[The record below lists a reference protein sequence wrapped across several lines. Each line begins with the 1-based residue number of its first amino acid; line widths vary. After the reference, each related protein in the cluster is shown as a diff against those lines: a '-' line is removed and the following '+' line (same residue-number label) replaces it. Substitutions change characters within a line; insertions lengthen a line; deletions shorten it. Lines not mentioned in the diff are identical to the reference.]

1 MKRLLLISLVLF
13 LACEDEM
20 GCESKPAY
28 SGTIFIDKDIITS
41 TDSSTF
47 KVAIYSGIGQ
57 REMFD
62 RRVDGWTTINAYLF
76 NASFNDGLICE
87 IQVNP
92 EFGTPDDALAEALKY
107 GEEIGRLPTVLR
119 KDVET
124 VWIHKGIKPF
134 GGGNNNLLIHT
145 GQAADYINEGI
156 LEETFV
162 HEAAHTSL
170 DSSHAYSNGWISAQ
184 NSDCNF
190 ISNYAK
196 DYPQREDI
204 AESFLPWL
212 AVKYRSARMSK
223 GLIDTILQTIPNRIE
238 YFDNQSFDMY
248 PVNISSV
255 LNDTVYR

>member
-1 MKRLLLISLVLF
+1 MKNFF
-13 LACEDEM
+13 LAITLII
-20 GCESKPAY
+20 GCKTYNPPFG
-28 SGTIFIDKDIITS
+28 GTIFIDKDIITNA
-41 TDSSTF
+41 DSSTF
-47 KVAIYSGIGQ
+47 VDVLYTGIEQ
-57 REMFD
+57 RTMFD
-62 RRVDGWTTINAYLF
+62 RRVDDWVIMKPYLF
-76 NASFNDGLICE
+76 DASFNDGLKCE

-92 EFGTPDDALAEALKY
+92 EFGNSDNALIEALRY
-107 GEEIGRLPTVLR
+107 GEEIGRLPTALR
-119 KDVET
+119 KYVET

-248 PVNISSV
+248 PVNITSV

>member
-1 MKRLLLISLVLF
+1 
-13 LACEDEM
+13 M
-20 GCESKPAY
+20 GCKSNPPF

-41 TDSSTF
+41 ADSSTF
-47 KVAIYSGIGQ
+47 AGAIYSGIGQ

-62 RRVDGWTTINAYLF
+62 RRVDDWVTLNAYLF
-76 NASFNDGLICE
+76 DASFNDGLICE
-87 IQVNP
+87 VQVNP
-92 EFGTPDDALAEALKY
+92 EFGSPEDALAEALKY

-124 VWIHKGIKPF
+124 VWIHRGINPF

-145 GQAADYINEGI
+145 GQALKYISEGI

-170 DSSHAYSNGWISAQ
+170 DSEHEISNGWITAQ

-190 ISNYAK
+190 ISSYAK
-196 DYPQREDI
+196 EYPQREDL

-212 AVKYRSARMSK
+212 AVRYRSDKISK
-223 GLIDTILQTIPNRIE
+223 GLKDTILKTILNRME

-248 PVNISSV
+248 PINIPSV
-255 LNDTVYR
+255 LYDTN

>member
-1 MKRLLLISLVLF
+1 MKRLLLLSLGLI
-13 LACEDEM
+13 LACENEM
-20 GCESKPAY
+20 GCESNPPF

-41 TDSSTF
+41 ADSSTLE
-47 KVAIYSGIGQ
+47 VVIYSGIGQ

-62 RRVDGWTTINAYLF
+62 RRVNDWITINAYLF
-76 NASFNDGLICE
+76 NASFNDGLMCE

-92 EFGTPDDALAEALKY
+92 EFGSPDSALAEALKY

-124 VWIHKGIKPF
+124 VWIHKGTKPF

-145 GQAADYINEGI
+145 GQAANYINEGI

-170 DSSHAYSNGWISAQ
+170 DSSHTFSNGWISAQ

-196 DYPQREDI
+196 EYPQREDI

-212 AVKYRSARMSK
+212 AVKYRFDQISR
-223 GLIDTILQTIPNRIE
+223 GLKDTILQTIPNRIE

-255 LNDTVYR
+255 LNDTVYH